1 MVDVAETPWQPLHRL
16 VRVALKGREVK
27 DERGPANFVFLVDV
41 SGSMSSEDK
50 LPLVKRSLEMLTRQ
64 LGKDDRVA
72 MVVYAGSSGLVLP
85 STPGSERET
94 IIEALGRLQAG
105 GFTNGAGGITQAYQ
119 EAAKNFIKGGVNR
132 VILCTDGDFNVGVS
146 SEKELERLITEKA
159 KSRIFLSVL
168 GFGTGN
174 LKDSK
179 METLADKG
187 NGNYAYIDSLSEARK
202 VLVEQM
208 NGTLVTIAK
217 DVKIQVEFNPT
228 QVAAYRLLGYE
239 NRLMAK
245 EDFNN
250 DKKDAGEIGAGHT
263 VTALYEVVPA
273 RVKYPDGRPAVDDL
287 KYAPKVD
294 APAEQA
300 APAAPASNELMTVK
314 LRYKQPEGD
323 KSDLMEVPVTD
334 KETKLSDAPKDFQ
347 FAASVA
353 GFGMLLRGSQHAGEL
368 TWDMVR
374 DMALRGKGDDAQ
386 GYRGEFLQLID
397 RARGLTETRR

>member
-1 MVDVAETPWQPLHRL
+1 
-16 VRVALKGREVK
+16 
-27 DERGPANFVFLVDV
+27 
-41 SGSMSSEDK
+41 
-50 LPLVKRSLEMLTRQ
+50 
-64 LGKDDRVA
+64 
-72 MVVYAGSSGLVLP
+72 VYAGSSGLVLP
-85 STPGSERET
+85 STPGTEKET
-94 IIEALGRLQAG
+94 ILNAIARLQSG
-105 GFTNGAGGITQAYQ
+105 GSTNGAGGITQAYQ
-119 EAAKNFIKGGVNR
+119 EAARNFVKGGVNR
-132 VILCTDGDFNVGVS
+132 VILCTDGDFNVGIS
-146 SEKELERLITEKA
+146 SPEELEHLIAEKA

-174 LKDSK
+174 LKDRT

-187 NGNYAYIDSLSEARK
+187 NGNYAYIDSLGEARK

-217 DVKIQVEFNPT
+217 DVKIQVEFNPA

-273 RVKYPDGRPAVDDL
+273 TVKYPDGKPAVDEL
-287 KYAPKVD
+287 KYAP
-294 APAEQA
+294 A
-300 APAAPASNELMTVK
+300 APKAVSRVEAGSLESQSALRDLEAERQRLLLTLRPEHPSIKEVDNKIDALKTRIQTLTTQGASREMMTVK
-314 LRYKQPEGD
+314 LRYKEPEGD
-323 KSDLMEVPVTD
+323 KSDLLEVPVTD
-334 KETKLSDAPKDFQ
+334 KEKKLADSEKDFQ

-374 DMALRGKGDDAQ
+374 EMALGGKGEDKL

-397 RARGLTETRR
+397 RARGLVEPRR

>member
-1 MVDVAETPWQPLHRL
+1 
-16 VRVALKGREVK
+16 
-27 DERGPANFVFLVDV
+27 
-41 SGSMSSEDK
+41 
-50 LPLVKRSLEMLTRQ
+50 
-64 LGKDDRVA
+64 
-72 MVVYAGSSGLVLP
+72 
-85 STPGSERET
+85 
-94 IIEALGRLQAG
+94 
-105 GFTNGAGGITQAYQ
+105 
-119 EAAKNFIKGGVNR
+119 
-132 VILCTDGDFNVGVS
+132 
-146 SEKELERLITEKA
+146 
-159 KSRIFLSVL
+159 
-168 GFGTGN
+168 
-174 LKDSK
+174 

-208 NGTLVTIAK
+208 DGTLVTIAK

-273 RVKYPDGRPAVDDL
+273 NVKFPDGRPMVDDL
-287 KYAPKVD
+287 KYAAK
-294 APAEQA
+294 AAEAAAA
-300 APAAPASNELMTVK
+300 APADAPASNELMTVK

-334 KETKLSDAPKDFQ
+334 QEKKLADSDKDFQ
-347 FAASVA
+347 FAASAA
-353 GFGMLLRGSQHAGEL
+353 GFGMLLRGSQHASEL

-374 DMALRGKGDDAQ
+374 EMALSGKGEDKL

-397 RARGLTETRR
+397 KARGLTEQRR